1 MFYDLMVGSKLM
13 DDGNYTDEVKNYLRS
28 ENLILQR
35 YLPHFECA
43 IEVGCAWGRN
53 LSTVE
58 NCGLS
63 YIGIDYSQ
71 EYIMLAKQQ
80 FETSKSRE
88 FLLLN
93 ALQIAEIPKL
103 SRVYIPSQKH
113 LYFFPFNSFGN
124 MPSPDKIINS
134 FVSLENSS
142 FMLFTYQTSSK
153 ANNERLKYYQNC
165 GYLNLSCETSDH
177 YVRFVSDEGLDCFA
191 YEDSFFLKLSHSS
204 DLKCQIVK
212 FGGIGKLIIY
222 SNL

>member
-1 MFYDLMVGSKLM
+1 
-13 DDGNYTDEVKNYLRS
+13 
-28 ENLILQR
+28 
-35 YLPHFECA
+35 
-43 IEVGCAWGRN
+43 
-53 LSTVE
+53 
-58 NCGLS
+58 
-63 YIGIDYSQ
+63 
-71 EYIMLAKQQ
+71 MLAKQQ

-165 GYLNLSCETSDH
+165 GYLNLSIKL
-177 YVRFVSDEGLDCFA
+177 FFA
-191 YEDSFFLKLSHSS
+191 EISISQRLADIRIIAQRRTVVGCSSLSNDRSA
-204 DLKCQIVK
+204 
-212 FGGIGKLIIY
+212 FY
-222 SNL
+222 T